1 MMTSS
6 DHFAA
11 CPKRAAAGFAQ
22 VMSPFIVFQAWKSEG
37 EELPRQPSLTGIVP
51 ARLFV
56 YESTG

>member
-22 VMSPFIVFQAWKSEG
+22 VMSPLLFFKHGNQEG
-37 EELPRQPSLTGIVP
+37 EELP
-51 ARLFV
+51 ARHAYRNRASMAVRL
-56 YESTG
+56 